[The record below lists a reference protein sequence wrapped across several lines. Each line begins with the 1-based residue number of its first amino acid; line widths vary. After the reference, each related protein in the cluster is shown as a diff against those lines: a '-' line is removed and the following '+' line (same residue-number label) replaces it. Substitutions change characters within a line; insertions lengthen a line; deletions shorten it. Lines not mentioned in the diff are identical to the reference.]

1 MSLFQQVR
9 AKQMAEMKK
18 KREEQQ
24 DNKLLQHVKERE
36 QKRQKEKDIIK
47 SIRNQKITPPPPPAT
62 AAESES
68 EAEGDLEDADQL
80 IDTVTKAGSST
91 SKRKR
96 KVKPSKPE
104 AKLKR
109 NMKIP
114 SLSSSW
120 ARIQECNRLG
130 MGSKN
135 FNTFFQN
142 ISKTNVMGYRDF
154 MQALVSS
161 PESYKKLLTP
171 EEKSLLS
178 RNSQDLKRILKS
190 SDKKGVRENLGRNK
204 KLGRAI
210 VTLVN
215 ALERSNDVHGKSKGS
230 KKRVLQY
237 EDEHDSYGDDDDE
250 YTQDEEGSY
259 EDESMESDEGG
270 YGDD

>member
-1 MSLFQQVR
+1 MSSLFQQVR

-18 KREEQQ
+18 RREEKEEK
-24 DNKLLQHVKERE
+24 NLLQHVKQRE
-36 QKRQKEKDIIK
+36 QKRQKEKAIIK
-47 SIRNQKITPPPPPAT
+47 SVRDQKTTPPPPAT
-62 AAESES
+62 APESES
-68 EAEGDLEDADQL
+68 EAEGEDADQL
-80 IDTVTKAGSST
+80 VDVVTKAGSST
-91 SKRKR
+91 GKRKP
-96 KVKPSKPE
+96 KVKPCKPE

-109 NMKIP
+109 NMKVP

-120 ARIQECNRLG
+120 ARIQECNSLG
-130 MGSKN
+130 MGSKS

-142 ISKTNVMGYRDF
+142 ISKRNVMGYRDF

-161 PESYKKLLTP
+161 PESYNKLLTP

-178 RNSQDLKRILKS
+178 RNREDLKRILKS
-190 SDKKGVRENLGRNK
+190 SDKKGARENLGRNK

-215 ALERSNDVHGKSKGS
+215 GLERANEVQGKSKAS
-230 KKRVLQY
+230 KKRVLHY

-259 EDESMESDEGG
+259 EDESMESDEG
-270 YGDD
+270 DD